1 MAGKTANVIARIQPD
16 VKESAEAIL
25 EKLGIPVSV
34 FIDMIY
40 RQVIARNGVPFE
52 LKIEKTIDS
61 RDSMSGEDFN
71 TVMAKGLAK
80 AKANNSKLTKE
91 VFADLRKLVI

>member
-1 MAGKTANVIARIQPD
+1 MIQPD
-16 VKESAEAIL
+16 IKESAETIL

-34 FIDMIY
+34 FIDMTY

-61 RDSMSGEDFN
+61 RDSVSDEDFN
-71 TVMAKGLAK
+71 TVMAKGLAPE
-80 AKANNSKLTKE
+80 A
-91 VFADLRKLVI
+91 ADRLLDKQF